1 MAAQRS
7 QIGLKSAA
15 GTLKSAAGE
24 NFAKNDK
31 KSYFFLWK
39 NRFFWPFGAFG
50 AEGAEFF
57 FRNHPPPTRRNRETT
72 PHRRAKIWPK
82 NLYTP
87 TDALRFSTIFF
98 SLIRRINITNRF
110 IFLHLRLVYMHKFII
125 LYFEYTNFCIRKRNF
140 QNIVARTGYILLRH
154 R

>member
-50 AEGAEFF
+50 AEGAEKFF
-57 FRNHPPPTRRNRETT
+57 LYHP
-72 PHRRAKIWPK
+72 
-82 NLYTP
+82 P
-87 TDALRFSTIFF
+87 TDALEFS
-98 SLIRRINITNRF
+98 R
-110 IFLHLRLVYMHKFII
+110 K
-125 LYFEYTNFCIRKRNF
+125 NFGSYKSIDAKKEKRKRRK
-140 QNIVARTGYILLRH
+140 V
-154 R
+154 